1 MGRQSLEGA
10 CKRGHRGFLLYGD
23 DAMLAKDGRVGG
35 GGAQRPVMVGR
46 ADPRDTWSP
55 VDRLL
60 TALWL
65 CLGLG
70 RHPWDGGGTGTRG
83 VLGGLL

>member
-1 MGRQSLEGA
+1 
-10 CKRGHRGFLLYGD
+10 
-23 DAMLAKDGRVGG
+23 
-35 GGAQRPVMVGR
+35 MVGR

-83 VLGGLL
+83 VLGGLP